1 VDKEISENS
10 HKIAGIQEEHTND
23 LCQKKLAIAISL
35 FYSVWSWS
43 LSEQQLCL
51 TVYLCVCV
59 LAVMDRSAHL
69 EDLSQRLAEVQDT
82 LAEAHSALTKW
93 EDKMVAHNSLGPA
106 AKDPKHVDKIKVQ

>member
-1 VDKEISENS
+1 MDKEISENS

-69 EDLSQRLAEVQDT
+69 EDLSQSLAEVQDT
-82 LAEAHSALTKW
+82 LAEAL
-93 EDKMVAHNSLGPA
+93 SLI
-106 AKDPKHVDKIKVQ
+106 HI